1 MLLWKEQ
8 TIDKPLVRLAKRRQ
22 GMNYEC
28 KSWKKHNCFRSY
40 GHWKDRRILWTTLYQ
55 LMWQLKWNGKIP
67 WKMHSTKTNTRWN
80 KIRIA
85 PYQRNFNSL
94 KNILQQAHLKPGRFH
109 WLILSE
115 LRKTPSFYTN
125 PSRKQQ
131 RKCSFICTVGPKSDN
146 DIRKK
151 RNHRRISLVNMGAKI
166 ISKILTNW
174 M

>member
-8 TIDKPLVRLAKRRQ
+8 TIDEPLVRLAKRRQ

-55 LMWQLKWNGKIP
+55 LIWQLKWNGKIP

-80 KIRIA
+80 KIWIA

-94 KNILQQAHLKPGRFH
+94 KNILTTSSFETWKDS
-109 WLILSE
+109 LINSIRVKKNPIILY
-115 LRKTPSFYTN
+115 KSF
-125 PSRKQQ
+125 Q
-131 RKCSFICTVGPKSDN
+131 RVAEEMLFQLYCGTKF
-146 DIRKK
+146 
-151 RNHRRISLVNMGAKI
+151 
-166 ISKILTNW
+166 W
-174 M
+174 QWY